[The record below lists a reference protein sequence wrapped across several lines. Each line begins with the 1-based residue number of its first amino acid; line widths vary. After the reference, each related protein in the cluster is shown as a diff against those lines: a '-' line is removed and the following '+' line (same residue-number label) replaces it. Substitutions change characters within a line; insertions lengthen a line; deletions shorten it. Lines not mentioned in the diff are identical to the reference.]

1 MIGVN
6 NHNHLLIAAFNIA
19 WNFLSSTALYT
30 DILHLLSNGIKGH
43 KMKLISVRLVSL
55 ESFSISSF
63 SQTKI
68 WQGMG
73 LTRKTLLCMKLKVW
87 DFVLGY
93 SKLPKAPGGRGAG
106 VLNKCLYGEA
116 PPRGPTPYP
125 FIYHFSRKRY
135 PFRIP
140 SIDKWYPFHI
150 PCLELCIPFNCCKCT
165 VF

>member
-1 MIGVN
+1 MSSCRRKTKEQQHKNRIKT
-6 NHNHLLIAAFNIA
+6 NIHA
-19 WNFLSSTALYT
+19 RLFQISFEI
-30 DILHLLSNGIKGH
+30 ILHALQTAA
-43 KMKLISVRLVSL
+43 LVSL
-55 ESFSISSF
+55 SSVNNLHGHRRHILQ
-63 SQTKI
+63 SRENCLG
-68 WQGMG
+68 QG
-73 LTRKTLLCMKLKVW
+73 
-87 DFVLGY
+87 
-93 SKLPKAPGGRGAG
+93 APARG